1 VPGAGVVCPALGP
14 APAEPADPAVWSAA
28 IITGTALAAECPAV
42 GAAAGDELPQ
52 WSATL
57 VALATVK
64 AFIVPAAELEFVP
77 GLVPELAVEEV
88 PDVEVFEPMLLP
100 PSCPV
105 TCTSFPISV
114 RTAFKS
120 PVNL

>member
-1 VPGAGVVCPALGP
+1 MLGAGVVWPALEP

-28 IITGTALAAECPAV
+28 IITGTARASGCPAV
-42 GAAAGDELPQ
+42 GAAAGDEPPQ

-57 VALATVK
+57 VALATVN
-64 AFIVPAAELEFVP
+64 AFIVPEAELELVP
-77 GLVPELAVEEV
+77 EFIPELAVAEV
-88 PDVEVFEPMLLP
+88 PEVAAFEPTLLA

-105 TCTSFPISV
+105 TCTSFPINV

>member
-1 VPGAGVVCPALGP
+1 M
-14 APAEPADPAVWSAA
+14 
-28 IITGTALAAECPAV
+28 

-52 WSATL
+52 WSETL
-57 VALATVK
+57 VALATVN
-64 AFIVPAAELEFVP
+64 AFIPPAAEFEFVP
-77 GLVPELAVEEV
+77 EVIPELAVADV
-88 PDVEVFEPMLLP
+88 PEAAAFEPVLLA

-114 RTAFKS
+114 RTAFRS

>member
-1 VPGAGVVCPALGP
+1 
-14 APAEPADPAVWSAA
+14 
-28 IITGTALAAECPAV
+28 V

-57 VALATVK
+57 VALAMVNS
-64 AFIVPAAELEFVP
+64 FIVLAELEFVP
-77 GLVPELAVEEV
+77 EFIPELALEEA
-88 PDVEVFEPMLLP
+88 PEAAGFEPMLLP